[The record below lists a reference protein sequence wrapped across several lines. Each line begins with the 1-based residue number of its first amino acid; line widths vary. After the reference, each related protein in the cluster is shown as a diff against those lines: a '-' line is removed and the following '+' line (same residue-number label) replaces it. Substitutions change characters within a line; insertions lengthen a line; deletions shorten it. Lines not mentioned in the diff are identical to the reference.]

1 MAVTITLSPSLL
13 IPVFSPALVN
23 VSGAGANVSVTISI
37 SGEVGQSTTTFTD
50 RRTTNREGVLA
61 ADISAYLRAFFSNA
75 GSTIRHRNV
84 TIKVTVG
91 TQQSTTINAVALF
104 AASSPSFPIAEPI
117 TQRFYVKYPNQKA
130 TILADDKNKTFASY
144 VTDKDVYKASGNLDP
159 GYTDFSLASYLGTDS
174 VNRYVYYKTY
184 KYNFI
189 KDYSDCGQM
198 FKWVD
203 NQGFV
208 RYFMLHE
215 GATTIDTKDTAD
227 VVYGTMTHTTPLG
240 TFRNKYEYPS
250 GYEMEVSR
258 KYYATFTTEE
268 DRTLL
273 QTMYTAQFI
282 YMVDKEDKQ
291 TRVRIKRGKV
301 TTAKGLQDFEV
312 EIIIPSQGGLTV

>member
-1 MAVTITLSPSLL
+1 MAATITLSPSTL

-23 VSGAGANVSVTISI
+23 VSGAGANVGVTISI
-37 SGEVGQSTTTFTD
+37 SGQVGQSTTTFTD
-50 RRTTNREGVLA
+50 ERTTNREGILA
-61 ADISAYLRAFFSNA
+61 ADISAYLRAFFSGA
-75 GSTIRHRNV
+75 GSTIRHRSITV
-84 TIKVTVG
+84 VVKVG
-91 TQQSTTINAVALF
+91 TQQGTTFNAVALF

-117 TQRFYVKYPNQKA
+117 TQRFYVNYHNQKA
-130 TILADDKNKTFASY
+130 TILADAQNKSFASY
-144 VTDKDVYKASGNLDP
+144 SPNGDVYKGTKDLDI
-159 GYTDFSLASYLGTDS
+159 GYNDFYLADYLGKDN
-174 VNRYVYYKTY
+174 VNRHVYYKSY
-184 KYNFI
+184 RYDFI
-189 KDYSDCGQM
+189 KDDSDCGQM

-203 NQGFV
+203 NQGFI

-282 YMVDKEDKQ
+282 YMVDKDDKQ

>member
-1 MAVTITLSPSLL
+1 MAATITLSPSLL
-13 IPVFSPALVN
+13 LPVFSPALVS
-23 VSGAGANVSVTISI
+23 VTGAGANVSVSISI

-50 RRTTNREGVLA
+50 ERTTNREGVIA

-75 GSTIRHRNV
+75 GSSIRQRSV
-84 TIKVTVG
+84 KIEVKVG
-91 TQQSTTINAVALF
+91 TQQSTTFNAVALF

-117 TQRFYVKYPNQKA
+117 TQRFYVNYAKQVA
-130 TILADDKNKTFASY
+130 TILADGISTTFASY
-144 VTDKDVYKASGNLDP
+144 NPDGSVYKTSGTLSA
-159 GYTDFSLASYLGTDS
+159 GYTDFNLANYLGKDS
-174 VNRYVYYKTY
+174 VNRHVYYKSY
-184 KYNFI
+184 RYNFI

-227 VVYGTMTHTTPLG
+227 VVYGTMTHTTQLG

-250 GYEMEVSR
+250 GYEMEVTR

-268 DRTLL
+268 DRALL
-273 QTMYTAQFI
+273 TTMYTAQYV